1 MQKSIKPIW
10 WRASWFWSGWEQKE
24 KWSRFSWLVWE
35 SQDYLFRIY
44 LFAAILHLIR
54 YIFVI
59 VISVQSH
66 VSSYFCTT
74 SNWPKILCTS
84 PNLKIS
90 RYWYQNQSFVYVKI
104 FVNLKGVKINRFL
117 TSKYSSNLIKF
128 KINSLFKYLRES
140 AYLNLF
146 ARIVRIFN
154 HSIHGCLQYL
164 YPEKSPWK
172 PLGTGATPAPHFM
185 WQSLARAPLDKSWE
199 T

>member
-1 MQKSIKPIW
+1 MKILPGCRSSFVRIGPEGPWLQVQKIMQKSIKPIW

-117 TSKYSSNLIKF
+117 TSKYSSNQKVS
-128 KINSLFKYLRES
+128 KS
-140 AYLNLF
+140 
-146 ARIVRIFN
+146 IV
-154 HSIHGCLQYL
+154 
-164 YPEKSPWK
+164 
-172 PLGTGATPAPHFM
+172 
-185 WQSLARAPLDKSWE
+185 SWRQNIRQIW
-199 T
+199 